1 MNLKSLVFCLWSLV
15 LVQLTGADVL
25 LDDFANHFGG
35 ANDQCHIGEAFGFSI
50 GGQNNIDT
58 GGGWWRPFTDTLGT
72 VITSGSGTTL
82 DSSTY
87 PQLVDAS
94 AMHIF
99 LKTHLSNANIVDTWP
114 YAYMS
119 CNMVGNDYTYFD
131 FSNLTSIKLT
141 VKGSGTI
148 RIAFRTKDICDL
160 FVNDTS
166 AWGFYGYTVVL
177 TTDWKEVI
185 IPTALLT
192 PESLSP
198 PADSSWAWDHGKG
211 AVKTFEIYAIPD
223 DDTATYDSTDLYVQD
238 ITFIGLDWKEDFN
251 FEYIE
256 LPQLTATPGDG
267 THFIIDT
274 AISLSTAITVV
285 HQIYYTTDGSEPDTS
300 NASQL
305 YSTPFTVSG
314 DTVTVKAVIVVN
326 GTILESKTWTYFQD
340 VIAVTVTATPGD
352 STHFDLDTT
361 VTLLANPADAS
372 IHYTLDGTLPTTG
385 SPLYTGPITIK
396 QNTLLRVMAYK
407 AGYIGSYGSWS
418 YICDLL
424 ASWIIANPGDST
436 SFTDSLHV
444 KFTTN
449 ADTVYYTTDGS
460 DPSTSGI
467 LYTGTFRITGDTVIV
482 KAIAVGDGYD
492 TTAGSWIYFGNMT
505 GIGGSSKTL
514 TCNRLSL
521 QSYFQAGY
529 KIILTVGIPD
539 NATAQLVIFNLAGR
553 KIFEQTIQGYG
564 FHTVTIP
571 KHLIGKGVYLC
582 RLMHGDKSITQK
594 SIIQ

>member
-1 MNLKSLVFCLWSLV
+1 MKPKYCAIVIAALF
-15 LVQLTGADVL
+15 LTRLASADVL
-25 LDDFANHFGG
+25 LDNFLNHFGG
-35 ANDQCHIGEAFGFSI
+35 TNDQCHIGEAFGFSI
-50 GGQNNIDT
+50 GGLNNIDT

-72 VITSGSGTTL
+72 IITSSSGTVL
-82 DSSTY
+82 ALNTY
-87 PQLVDAS
+87 SELVENS
-94 AMHIF
+94 VMHVF
-99 LKTHLSNANIVDTWP
+99 LKTHLSHANMVDTWP

-131 FSNLTSIKLT
+131 FSNLTNIKLT

-160 FVNDTS
+160 FANDTS
-166 AWGFYGYTVVL
+166 AWGFYGYTFDL
-177 TTDWKEVI
+177 TPDWKEVI
-185 IPTALLT
+185 IPTALID
-192 PESLSP
+192 PEPYSP
-198 PADSSWAWDHGKG
+198 PADSLWTWDHGKG

-223 DDTATYDSTDLYVQD
+223 EDTATHDSTDLYVQD
-238 ITFIGLDWKEDFN
+238 ITFIGLDWKEDFK
-251 FEYIE
+251 FEYID
-256 LPQLTATPGDG
+256 LPQLTATPGNG

-274 AISLSTAITVV
+274 TISLSTAITVG
-285 HQIYYTTDGSEPDTS
+285 HRIYYTMDGSEPDTS

-305 YSTPFTVSG
+305 YSAPFTVSG

-340 VIAVTVTATPGD
+340 VIAVTITATPGD

-361 VTLLANPADAS
+361 VSLLANPADAS

-460 DPSTSGI
+460 DPSTSGT
-467 LYTGTFRITGDTVIV
+467 LYTGVFNRYYCRFMDLFREYDRYQQHNQDT
-482 KAIAVGDGYD
+482 
-492 TTAGSWIYFGNMT
+492 
-505 GIGGSSKTL
+505 
-514 TCNRLSL
+514 
-521 QSYFQAGY
+521 
-529 KIILTVGIPD
+529 
-539 NATAQLVIFNLAGR
+539 NL
-553 KIFEQTIQGYG
+553 
-564 FHTVTIP
+564 
-571 KHLIGKGVYLC
+571 
-582 RLMHGDKSITQK
+582 
-594 SIIQ
+594 